1 MPFVTIKRKDGDFP
15 GGPAV
20 KNLPSNAGDVGSWSG
35 TNIPRAAGRLSPGVA
50 TKEPTRY
57 KISYAATEP
66 SGSQVEKYG
75 NVILKKG
82 KEKMDSPL
90 IQHS

>member
-20 KNLPSNAGDVGSWSG
+20 KNLPSNAGDAGSWSG
-35 TNIPRAAGRLSPGVA
+35 TNIPRAAGRLSQGVA
-50 TKEPTRY
+50 TKEPTCY
-57 KISYAATEP
+57 KISCAATEP
-66 SGSQVEKYG
+66 SGSQVEKHE

-82 KEKMDSPL
+82 KEKMDSPV